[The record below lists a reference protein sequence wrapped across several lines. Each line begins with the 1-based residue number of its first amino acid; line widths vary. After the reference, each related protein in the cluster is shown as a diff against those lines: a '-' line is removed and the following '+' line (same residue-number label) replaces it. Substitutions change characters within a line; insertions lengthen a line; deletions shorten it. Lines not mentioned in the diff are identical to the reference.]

1 MSSFKAKVTIR
12 HLSFS
17 RNLIRSFS
25 PFPTNIYFFVNVSC
39 IFKSIL
45 FYLIF
50 FPISLTVRIYLTTL
64 ASLAY
69 SVKSSY
75 VERPSENTFI
85 SPLFFSRYRFSLGLT
100 RLLIDFTFYRKEAT
114 LKLYQPSSASF
125 HLTPN
130 LPPAFYS
137 HYDVS
142 CVHWYSLPCA
152 LCSLFLYYWSLNWR
166 FCSKTILF
174 TINTRAITLAFQISF
189 DYSVALIHTNSL
201 TGISIL
207 THKHI

>member
-1 MSSFKAKVTIR
+1 M
-12 HLSFS
+12 
-17 RNLIRSFS
+17 
-25 PFPTNIYFFVNVSC
+25 YF
-39 IFKSIL
+39 IL
-45 FYLIF
+45 FF
-50 FPISLTVRIYLTTL
+50 FQICLTVCIYLTTL

-75 VERPSENTFI
+75 VERPTENTFI
-85 SPLFFSRYRFSLGLT
+85 SPLLFFFFSRYRFSLGLT

-114 LKLYQPSSASF
+114 LKFYQPSSASF

-142 CVHWYSLPCA
+142 CVHGYSLPCA

-166 FCSKTILF
+166 FFCLRSKTILF

-189 DYSVALIHTNSL
+189 DYSVALIHINSL
-201 TGISIL
+201 TGISIQ
-207 THKHI
+207 THKHM